1 MPATPKKYCLQ
12 IYFWS
17 WNMVPYLQHL
27 QLHTVTPQLSVMILL
42 RYPGLRQPEVE
53 ACDLALPTRE
63 DLKLIEE
70 TREEKVIV
78 VLMLVIMMER

>member
-1 MPATPKKYCLQ
+1 
-12 IYFWS
+12 
-17 WNMVPYLQHL
+17 
-27 QLHTVTPQLSVMILL
+27 MILL

-78 VLMLVIMMER
+78 MVNACDHD

>member
-1 MPATPKKYCLQ
+1 MHKRCQPHLKSTAFKFTSDHG
-12 IYFWS
+12 IWFNI
-17 WNMVPYLQHL
+17 WNISNCTRSPH
-27 QLHTVTPQLSVMILL
+27 SCSLL

-78 VLMLVIMMER
+78 MANACDHD

>member
-1 MPATPKKYCLQ
+1 
-12 IYFWS
+12 
-17 WNMVPYLQHL
+17 MVPYLQHL

>member
-1 MPATPKKYCLQ
+1 MFQ
-12 IYFWS
+12 
-17 WNMVPYLQHL
+17 YLQ
-27 QLHTVTPQLSVMILL
+27 QLHADGHIQKSCQWCSSLL

-78 VLMLVIMMER
+78 MLMLVIMMER